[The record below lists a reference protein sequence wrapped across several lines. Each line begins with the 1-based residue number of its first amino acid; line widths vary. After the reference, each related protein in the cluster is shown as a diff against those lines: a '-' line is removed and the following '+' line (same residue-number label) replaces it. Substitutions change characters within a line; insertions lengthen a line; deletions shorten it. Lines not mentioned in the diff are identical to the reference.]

1 MKRKISEIVA
11 FFFIGLAAL
20 ITLTALGIIIGQ
32 ILVLGLRHVNLEF
45 LTRFPERMGREG
57 GIFPT
62 IVGTLVLTGLSLLMA
77 IPIGVATAIY
87 LSEYT
92 RGGPVVRC
100 IRFAVE
106 SLAGI
111 PSILYGLFGFA
122 FLVTFAGLGFSVLA
136 GAITLA
142 LMLLPIIIR
151 AGEEALRAI
160 PQDYRQASLALGATR
175 WQTTSR
181 VVLPAALPGLVTGIM
196 LATGRA
202 VGETAAVWLTAGG
215 ALRIPLSLLDPA
227 RPMTVHL
234 FFLASEGLSLE
245 RSYAT
250 AAVLLIMVMIVY
262 FVSFGLSRR
271 YGSKRS

>member
-1 MKRKISEIVA
+1 MKRRISEMVA
-11 FFFIGLAAL
+11 FFLIGLAGL
-20 ITLTALGIIIGQ
+20 ITLTALGIIIGH
-32 ILVLGLRHVNLEF
+32 ILIRGLGHVNLAF
-45 LTRFPERMGREG
+45 LTQFPEQMGRAG
-57 GIFPT
+57 GILPA
-62 IVGTLVLTGLSLLMA
+62 IMGTLVLTGLSLLLA
-77 IPIGVATAIY
+77 IPVGVATAVY

-122 FLVTFAGLGFSVLA
+122 FLVTFAGFGFSVLA

-151 AGEEALRAI
+151 AGEEALRVI
-160 PQDYRQASLALGATR
+160 PQDYRRASLALGATR
-175 WQTTSR
+175 WQTTSQ

-215 ALRIPLSLLDPA
+215 ALRIPLSPFDPA

-245 RSYAT
+245 RAYAT
-250 AAVLLIMVMIVY
+250 AAVLLIMVMIIY
-262 FVSFGLSRR
+262 FVSFGASRR
-271 YGSKRS
+271 YGAGRS

>member
-1 MKRKISEIVA
+1 MKRKISEIIA
-11 FFFIGLAAL
+11 FTLIGLAGL
-20 ITLTALGIIIGQ
+20 ITVTALVLIAGQ
-32 ILVLGLRHVNLEF
+32 VLMLGLRHVNFEF
-45 LTRFPERMGREG
+45 LTQFPERMGREG

-62 IVGTLVLTGLSLLMA
+62 IVGTLVVTGLALLLA
-77 IPIGVATAIY
+77 IPVGVATAIY

-92 RGGPVVRC
+92 RSGPIVRG

-122 FLVTFAGLGFSVLA
+122 FLVTFVGLGFSVLA

-151 AGEEALRAI
+151 SGEEALGAI

-175 WQTTSR
+175 WQTTAR